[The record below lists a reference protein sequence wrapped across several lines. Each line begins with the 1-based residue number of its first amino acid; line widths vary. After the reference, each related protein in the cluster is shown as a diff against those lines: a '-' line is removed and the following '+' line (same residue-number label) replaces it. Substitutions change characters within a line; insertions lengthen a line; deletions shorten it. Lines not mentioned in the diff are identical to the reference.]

1 MKKTPLIITGLAML
15 IAASGMQA
23 DDIKAKVDFKGSLF
37 NSSTRQAIH
46 GSFAGKGEYGPF
58 DTEGKFSGNVT
69 SDVGTRTPESR
80 LTGRYPVSITVR
92 VPVIGGSF
100 SDSFSTS
107 LIVRRRSIFNEEVGT
122 IKLRRPINPKKKGR
136 QRISGSGVLKY
147 DF

>member
-1 MKKTPLIITGLAML
+1 
-15 IAASGMQA
+15 MQA

-46 GSFAGKGEYGPF
+46 GSFTGKGEYGPF
-58 DTEGKFSGNVT
+58 DNEGKFTGNVT
-69 SDVGTRTPESR
+69 SPVGTRTPENR
-80 LTGRYPVSITVR
+80 LTGRYPVRISVR
-92 VPVIGGSF
+92 VAASGASA
-100 SDSFSTS
+100 SDSFDSTVV
-107 LIVRRRSIFNEEVGT
+107 VRRRSIFNEEVGT